1 MVARNT
7 AINNQKIRRN
17 IEDGSLKTRKSF
29 SLSLKKKREI
39 SFRIDTTS
47 RSGNIHNFE
56 HFRSD
61 RWPTA
66 TTGILQRWMA
76 DAESSPHLFTTPAD
90 TVARVSKEKT
100 GSRDF
105 QWTLDQQPMY
115 FQWHALNSV
124 KLYRYRPSSQFSFCI
139 KNYVTVS
146 VQLLFHQ
153 LWNWKTSKYFPLIS
167 CEYEATIEECFFIF
181 FVTLFNNWKL
191 SSFSPYNIFFQAARE
206 INTNNVKSYR
216 K

>member
-1 MVARNT
+1 
-7 AINNQKIRRN
+7 
-17 IEDGSLKTRKSF
+17 
-29 SLSLKKKREI
+29 
-39 SFRIDTTS
+39 
-47 RSGNIHNFE
+47 
-56 HFRSD
+56 
-61 RWPTA
+61 
-66 TTGILQRWMA
+66 MA

-124 KLYRYRPSSQFSFCI
+124 KLYRYRSSSQFSFCI

-153 LWNWKTSKYFPLIS
+153 LWNWKCWNIFRSFPANTRQR
-167 CEYEATIEECFFIF
+167 YRIEECFFIF

-191 SSFSPYNIFFQAARE
+191 SSFSPYNIFLQAARE
-206 INTNNVKSYR
+206 INTKREISPKVDLIPSQDFFHSRRNSIFKLVKGLLLFSLSLPQKR
-216 K
+216 FE

>member
-1 MVARNT
+1 
-7 AINNQKIRRN
+7 
-17 IEDGSLKTRKSF
+17 
-29 SLSLKKKREI
+29 
-39 SFRIDTTS
+39 
-47 RSGNIHNFE
+47 
-56 HFRSD
+56 
-61 RWPTA
+61 
-66 TTGILQRWMA
+66 MA

-167 CEYEATIEECFFIF
+167 CEYEATISDRRMLLHFFRYVI
-181 FVTLFNNWKL
+181 NWKL
-191 SSFSPYNIFFQAARE
+191 SSFSPYNIFLQAARE
-206 INTNNVKSYR
+206 INTKREISPKVDLIPSQDFFHSRRNSIFKLVKRLLLLFSLSLPQKR
-216 K
+216 FE

>member
-124 KLYRYRPSSQFSFCI
+124 KLYRYRSSSQFSFCI

-153 LWNWKTSKYFPLIS
+153 LWNWKCWNIFRSFPANTRQR
-167 CEYEATIEECFFIF
+167 YRIEECFFIF
-181 FVTLFNNWKL
+181 FVTLL
-191 SSFSPYNIFFQAARE
+191 TGSCQVSLLIIFFFKRRE
-206 INTNNVKSYR
+206 K
-216 K
+216 